1 MRRVQRLCAAVVM
14 LSLMLSCVCFAQADT
29 DCREKLLKYYC
40 AGASGQV
47 ASCLQTLEAEDP
59 VQGKLWRRIMEDWD
73 RLNHAGYDSRRALSD
88 RLAQDD
94 SLCIVVFGFGLNQDG
109 TMKPEL
115 RDRLQAALNAA
126 QQYPNAYVA
135 VTGGQTSKVAGITE
149 ACVMAIWLM
158 NHGISDD
165 RIIIERD
172 ALSTTENAQN
182 TYRILERDYP
192 QVRQLVVVTSDYH
205 VAFAATMLQTVS
217 TYESA
222 MHATREIPVV
232 AGISCAT
239 GTPNRNML
247 SSQAWGIALITGT
260 PWGSAEAEPA
270 AAAPEEDTEVGMEA
284 DLTPPEEPAGAFE
297 SFGDSDYGL

>member
-1 MRRVQRLCAAVVM
+1 MRQVRRLCAAVVL
-14 LSLMLSCVCFAQADT
+14 LSLMLSCVCLAQADT

-47 ASCLQTLEAEDP
+47 ASCLQTLETEDP
-59 VQGKLWRRIMEDWD
+59 VQGKLWRRIMDDWD
-73 RLNHAGYDSRRALSD
+73 RLNHAGYASRRALSD
-88 RLAQDD
+88 DLPQDD
-94 SLCIVVFGFGLNQDG
+94 SLCLVVFGFGLNQDG

-115 RDRLQAALNAA
+115 RNRLQKALNAA
-126 QQYPNAYVA
+126 RQYPNAYVA
-135 VTGGQTSKVAGITE
+135 VTGGQTSEVAGITE

-165 RIIIERD
+165 RIIIERN

-192 QVRQLVVVTSDYH
+192 QIRQLVVVTSDYH
-205 VAFAATMLQTVS
+205 AAFAATMLQTVS
-217 TYESA
+217 TYEST
-222 MHATREIPVV
+222 MRGTREIPVV

-260 PWGSAEAEPA
+260 PWGSAEAESA

-284 DLTPPEEPAGAFE
+284 DLAPPEEPTGAFE
-297 SFGDSDYGL
+297 CFGGSDYGL